1 MSFFRYLPFLLA
13 WGIAWAAENAPADT
27 NRYRMYVRDLV
38 RIAVHGEPEM
48 TVDRRIDGQGEI
60 NVPLIGQVK
69 VAGLTAAAAQDLIAN
84 RYREEEIFIR
94 PQVVVSLIE
103 YSPKEVMVLGQ
114 VTKQG
119 KQILPPESATISIV
133 EAITSAGGLTRIA
146 KGDAVRVTR
155 KDEKGIEQATTVNVE
170 KLIDGRGTGGEA
182 FMLQP
187 GDVVYVPERVF

>member
-1 MSFFRYLPFLLA
+1 MSPIRYLSFLLL
-13 WGIAWAAENAPADT
+13 WGLAFAAERSPAEA

-38 RIAVHGEPEM
+38 RVAVHGEPEM

-69 VAGLTAAAAQDLIAN
+69 VAGLTASAAQELISK

-103 YSPKEVMVLGQ
+103 YSPKEVMVLGE

-119 KQILPPESATISIV
+119 KQSLPPESAAISIV
-133 EAITSAGGLTRIA
+133 EVITSAGGFTRIA

-155 KDEKGIEQATTVNVE
+155 KDDQGVEQATTINVE
-170 KLIDGRGTGGEA
+170 RLIDGRGKSGET

>member
-1 MSFFRYLPFLLA
+1 MSPFRYLPLFFL
-13 WGIAWAAENAPADT
+13 WGLVLAAENAPLEAS
-27 NRYRMYVRDLV
+27 RYRMFVRDLV

-48 TVDRRIDGQGEI
+48 TVDRRIDGLGEI

-69 VAGLTAAAAQDLIAN
+69 ISGLTASAAQDLIAS

-103 YSPKEVMVLGQ
+103 YSPKEVTVLGQ

-119 KQILPPESATISIV
+119 KQTLPPESATISIV
-133 EAITSAGGLTRIA
+133 DVIASAGGLTRIS

-155 KDEKGIEQATTVNVE
+155 KDEKGVEQSTTVNVE
-170 KLIDGRGTGGEA
+170 KLIDGSGKGGET
-182 FMLQP
+182 FLLQP
-187 GDVVYVPERVF
+187 GDVVFVPERLF